1 MSDLVDPDADVKPK
15 SRPGNPAAKGYAN
28 GAPASPPA
36 EGASGRTQR
45 GKCPN
50 VGECPNGGMVVEVP
64 KGASFVCPECHSELL
79 SERSR
84 GARSRKKLLTLAVLV
99 GALCL
104 LGAVSYF
111 ALVPFVISLNGKKA
125 TEGSGTM
132 VGSNG
137 SPSGSQKSEPPP
149 PAPLEKKPTLA
160 EAEAALRKELPKGIE
175 LASLKPVEGQKNPD
189 GSWNLTYDATIV
201 AQNGQYWVPI
211 ADLDAANLTK
221 RLNEVP
227 SPERSWAR
235 RHLKDLVLTQD
246 QAPGQEYLFSR
257 KKPLASLTPGTPF
270 PFAWKA
276 VATPGEEGSWKFVPT
291 SPLPFAA
298 PAPSEGGADTRVV
311 LRSSPELEQAQ
322 LLDEQRWNRFVE
334 RLKEIER
341 EARSRY
347 RQVMDNAP
355 ARVRRPDVFRAGS
368 GGPTTMGEGAG
379 IGAAGGAMGGAMF
392 GGGEGAAIGAGVGA
406 LLGALGGGIYS
417 HQKQQKQ
424 YEAALA
430 ERRSYERQAASAERE
445 AREQLLSQY
454 GQDLEEQAQR
464 QLAQLAGGT
473 TGAPNPSSSGG
484 STAGPANPP
493 YSPYGSSP
501 STSGPPPMPP
511 LPAQQPYGA
520 PPGSTQPPDGPP
532 PDQNPFGGASS
543 PPPAGDGPPPPPPP
557 PPPY

>member
-1 MSDLVDPDADVKPK
+1 MSDLVDPDADVKPR
-15 SRPGNPAAKGYAN
+15 SRPADPGANGYAN
-28 GAPASPPA
+28 GAPPRSG
-36 EGASGRTQR
+36 GASGRTQKGR
-45 GKCPN
+45 CPN

-64 KGASFVCPECHSELL
+64 KGASFSCPECGSELL
-79 SERSR
+79 PERSR
-84 GARSRKKLLTLAVLV
+84 GARSRKKLLALFVLV

-111 ALVPFVISLNGKKA
+111 ALLPFVVSLTGKKTA
-125 TEGSGTM
+125 DSSGRM
-132 VGSNG
+132 VGSDG
-137 SPSGSQKSEPPP
+137 PPSGSQKSEPPP
-149 PAPLEKKPTLA
+149 PAPPEKKPTLT
-160 EAEAALRKELPKGIE
+160 EAEAALRKDLPKGIE
-175 LASLKPVEGQKNPD
+175 LVSLKPGEGQKNPD
-189 GSWNLTYDATIV
+189 GSWNLAYDATVV
-201 AQNGQYWVPI
+201 AENGQYWVPI

-246 QAPGQEYLFSR
+246 QAPGQQYLFSR

-270 PFAWKA
+270 PFAWKV
-276 VATPGEEGSWKFVPT
+276 VATPREVGSWKFVPT
-291 SPLPFAA
+291 APLPFTA

-311 LRSSPELEQAQ
+311 LRSSSELEQAQ
-322 LLDEQRWNRFVE
+322 VLDEQRWNRFVQ
-334 RLKEIER
+334 RLKGIER
-341 EARSRY
+341 EAQNRY
-347 RQVMDNAP
+347 REVIDNAP
-355 ARVRRPDVFRAGS
+355 ARVRKADVFRAGS

-379 IGAAGGAMGGAMF
+379 IGAAGGALGGAMF

-406 LLGALGGGIYS
+406 VLGALGGGIYS

-430 ERRSYERQAASAERE
+430 ERKTYERRAASAERE

-473 TGAPNPSSSGG
+473 TGATNPSSSGG
-484 STAGPANPP
+484 STASPANPP

-501 STSGPPPMPP
+501 SSSGPPPMPP
-511 LPAQQPYGA
+511 LPPQQPYGA
-520 PPGSTQPPDGPP
+520 SPESTQAPDYGGPP
-532 PDQNPFGGASS
+532 PGQNPFGGASS
-543 PPPAGDGPPPPPPP
+543 LPPAGDGPPPPPPP
-557 PPPY
+557 PPPN